1 MGCGLFPNQPLSEN
15 RYSCTY
21 HCCTVLFTAVI
32 YILYVDT
39 FILFTPSVI
48 FITFNIDN
56 PNDIYICSD
65 MDGTLSEV
73 HVVFKEPRAEQLS
86 FTRCIPGK
94 NGMGIMLD
102 MKHQCVTTN
111 ESY

>member
-1 MGCGLFPNQPLSEN
+1 
-15 RYSCTY
+15 
-21 HCCTVLFTAVI
+21 
-32 YILYVDT
+32 
-39 FILFTPSVI
+39 
-48 FITFNIDN
+48 
-56 PNDIYICSD
+56 

-73 HVVFKEPRAEQLS
+73 HVVFKEPRAQQLS

-94 NGMGIMLD
+94 NGMCIMLD